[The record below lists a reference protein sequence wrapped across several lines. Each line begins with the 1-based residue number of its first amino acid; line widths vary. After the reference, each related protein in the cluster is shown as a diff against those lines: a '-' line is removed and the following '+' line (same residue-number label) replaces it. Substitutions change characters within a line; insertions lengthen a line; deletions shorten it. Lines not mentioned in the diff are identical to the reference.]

1 MNSLVTIRK
10 CEDYDLNRLTPVIGR
25 VLDDLGGIGS
35 LIKPGDRVL
44 LKPNL
49 LRAAGPSQ
57 AAVTHPAVVE
67 AVASLV
73 VDHGATPF
81 IGDSP
86 PLGNLSK
93 VLTKGGY
100 DPFMN
105 KMGIRAVPFANKE
118 EVEFPSGRLFRRM
131 DLAREVFEFDAVIN
145 LPKLKTHMQMMLT
158 LAVKNLFGTVIGTD
172 KASWHL
178 RAGREVDTFAT
189 VLVQIYDR
197 IRPVVSI
204 LDGILAMEGDGPNS
218 GDPRHV
224 GIIGAS
230 KDAVA
235 LDAVVCRL
243 VGFSPESLL
252 TCAIAQQAGVGNAAP
267 DQIEVIG
274 DQLSGFPLTDF
285 KAPKSMT
292 MAWNL
297 SHWNPVR
304 RFMENHI
311 ITKPEIDP
319 ASCIG
324 CKICLQHCP
333 PQAISERDGH
343 VAIDRK
349 KCISCFCCHE
359 LCSNEAVRIVKPFF
373 GRILS
378 KLTR

>member
-1 MNSLVTIRK
+1 MQSLVTIRK
-10 CEDYDLNRLTPVIGR
+10 CEDYDPQRLGPVIR
-25 VLDDLGGIGS
+25 QALDDLGGLS
-35 LIKPGDRVL
+35 TLIRPGDRIL

-49 LRAAGPSQ
+49 LRAAGPAQ

-67 AVASLV
+67 AVAAMVL
-73 VDHGATPF
+73 DLGATPF

-86 PLGNLSK
+86 PLGNLSR
-93 VLTKGGY
+93 VLSKGGY
-100 DPFMN
+100 DPFMQ
-105 KMGIRAVPFANKE
+105 KMGISAVPFVDKVE
-118 EVEFPSGRLFRRM
+118 LEFPSERLFRRI
-131 DLAREVFEFDAVIN
+131 DLAKQVFEFDAVIN

-178 RAGREVDTFAT
+178 RAGRDVDTFAT

-197 IRPVVSI
+197 IRPAVSI
-204 LDGILAMEGDGPNS
+204 LDGILAMDGDGPNS
-218 GDPRHV
+218 GNPRHV

-243 VGFSPESLL
+243 VGLPAESLL
-252 TCAIAQQAGVGNAAP
+252 TCIIAEREGVGVA
-267 DQIEVIG
+267 DLSRIDVIG
-274 DQLSGFPLTDF
+274 DAMSGFPLKDF

-311 ITKPEIDP
+311 ITKPRIDP
-319 ASCIG
+319 DSCVG
-324 CKICLQHCP
+324 CKICLEHCP
-333 PQAISERDGH
+333 PQAISELDGDM
-343 VAIDRK
+343 VIDRN

-373 GRILS
+373 GRVLS